1 MIKRK
6 KGDILQSDATHIVIP
21 VNCVG
26 VMGKGLAHQFKK
38 MHPGVYERYKYKCR
52 KEMLKPGGVIF
63 EQVGYRPGIVYSS
76 DRSFAQV
83 AILAATKNHW
93 RNPSELHW
101 IIEILKA
108 LGQHIDEGHID
119 SLAVP
124 RIGCGHGGLRWSVV
138 KPLIFATLG
147 TKPIEVQI
155 YE

>member
-1 MIKRK
+1 MIKRM
-6 KGDILQSDATHIVIP
+6 KGDILNSTATHIVIP
-21 VNCVG
+21 INCCG

-38 MHPGVYERYKYKCR
+38 AHPGAYERYKYKCR
-52 KEMLKPGGVIF
+52 KELIKPGSITF
-63 EQVGYRPGIVYSS
+63 EQMLRSSKYRGTLP
-76 DRSFAQV
+76 QM

-101 IIEILKA
+101 IIEILKH
-108 LGQHIDEGHID
+108 LGTAIDEGKIE

-124 RIGCGHGGLRWSVV
+124 RLGCGHGGLRWSIV

-147 TKPIEVQI
+147 TKSIECQI